1 MGPRDAASDACYD
14 RGSTFRLKCFLND
27 RVHQPKIVGKYAP
40 LIFFM
45 ILVVYL
51 GHGSFHPVA
60 LSFFSSSISFWGEVL
75 SSQIEEPQKESGA
88 PPP

>member
-1 MGPRDAASDACYD
+1 
-14 RGSTFRLKCFLND
+14 
-27 RVHQPKIVGKYAP
+27 
-40 LIFFM
+40 M